1 VISRILTFLSRFTMI
16 LSPNKGIKIFGK
28 QFIIFFTPVR
38 TALN

>member
-1 VISRILTFLSRFTMI
+1 MI